1 MKKRIKILILTVIIT
16 GFVIPQTLSAQHWG
30 GRWKPGF
37 WDLWTINANVG
48 LSSFFGDLSIYDK
61 DYAEKFSKESGPAFG
76 VVLTKYI
83 NDKFGISGQLLYGT
97 LKGENNSNVS
107 FKANVIEYNLHARVD
122 FINLFSPDNISK
134 FGIVGF
140 AGIGQFIFKTTK
152 YEKNTSDPAIHNT
165 GVPEFVYF
173 GGIDI
178 YYKVTDQ
185 FDITAGMAL
194 RQARNDKLD
203 DVNRNE
209 NYDYYSIIN
218 IGVTY
223 HINSIKSS
231 GRSRYG
237 GGRSSGRMP
246 MRRRR

>member
-61 DYAEKFSKESGPAFG
+61 DYAEKFTKESGPALG
-76 VVLTKYI
+76 VVLTKHI
-83 NDKFGISGQLLYGT
+83 NNKFGISGQLLYGT
-97 LKGENNSNVS
+97 LKGQNNSHVS
-107 FKANVIEYNLHARVD
+107 FKANFIEYNLHARVD

-140 AGIGQFIFKTTK
+140 AGFGQFIFKTTR
-152 YEKNTSDPAIHNT
+152 YENNTNDPDIQNT

-173 GGIDI
+173 GGVDI

-185 FDITAGMAL
+185 FDITASMAL

-203 DVNRNE
+203 DETKNE
-209 NYDYYSIIN
+209 NYDYYTIIN

-223 HINSIKSS
+223 NISSKSS
-231 GRSRYG
+231 GSSRYS
-237 GGRSSGRMP
+237 GGRGSGRMP